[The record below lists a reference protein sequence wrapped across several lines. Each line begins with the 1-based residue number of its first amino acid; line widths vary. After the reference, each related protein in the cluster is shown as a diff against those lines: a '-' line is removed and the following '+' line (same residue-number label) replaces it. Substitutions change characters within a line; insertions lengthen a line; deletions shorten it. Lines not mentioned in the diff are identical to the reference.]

1 VSAPELFVVC
11 KNCQA
16 EVSPYI
22 TECPYCGTRLRKR
35 APKIDRPDEDLKPPK
50 RPSRRGKTRAT
61 TRAKAR
67 PKAKAS
73 AKQKPER
80 LGRLRS
86 GEIPGIR
93 GDEVGRPWATIVLV
107 ALSFGIWFSAALVVK
122 TDLAVTALDG
132 DPWRFLTASL
142 LNVGAAAQL
151 AAVTGLGVFG
161 WLLERR
167 HGPIVVVALFL
178 LCGPGALAIASAI
191 DVETLVFGTH
201 GAALG
206 LLCAWLVPVLI
217 ARQRGTEDDDA
228 DLLGV
233 LVIAAVLL
241 LVPAVSQGSAVA
253 GAVGGGLGLLAGLGL
268 AALRP
273 R

>member
-1 VSAPELFVVC
+1 MSQPDLFVVC

-35 APKIDRPDEDLKPPK
+35 APKIDRPEDTAKPPK
-50 RPSRRGKTRAT
+50 RPSRRPRPRAAT
-61 TRAKAR
+61 KPKPRAKS
-67 PKAKAS
+67 KTD
-73 AKQKPER
+73 R

-86 GEIPGIR
+86 GEMPGLR
-93 GDEVGRPWATIVLV
+93 ADEYGRPWATIVLV
-107 ALSFGIWFSAALVVK
+107 ALSFGVWLSLAFYASS
-122 TDLAVTALDG
+122 DLAVTALDG
-132 DPWRFLTASL
+132 DPWRFITATF
-142 LNVGAAAQL
+142 LNDGVAAQL
-151 AAVTGLGVFG
+151 AVVTGLGVFG

-167 HGPIVVVALFL
+167 HGPIAVVALVL
-178 LCGPGALAIASAI
+178 LCGPAGMVIATSVDPDAF
-191 DVETLVFGTH
+191 VFGTH

-206 LLCAWLVPVLI
+206 LLCAWLVPVLL
-217 ARQRGTEDDDA
+217 ARRHSRADDDDA

-241 LVPAVSQGSAVA
+241 AIPAVSQGSAIA
-253 GAVGGGLGLLAGLGL
+253 GVTGAALGALSGLML